1 MTTLTPARKAC
12 NGTAGIGF
20 SQPERDVHSGGQI
33 KAVSTGPLGINA
45 KSHANRMDTRVAR
58 FSLQSVARSIL
69 PKSRTAKCLRIRPST
84 PKFKS
89 GNIMNMEQRLM
100 LAFKRVVLFGRAL
113 FALQRLPKGVE
124 VNYRRLW
131 QCIGQEL
138 ERSRS

>member
-1 MTTLTPARKAC
+1 MRNLMPTAWILGLRGFPSNPLLAQSCPKAARQSAC
-12 NGTAGIGF
+12 A
-20 SQPERDVHSGGQI
+20 SE
-33 KAVSTGPLGINA
+33 
-45 KSHANRMDTRVAR
+45 
-58 FSLQSVARSIL
+58 
-69 PKSRTAKCLRIRPST
+69 PST